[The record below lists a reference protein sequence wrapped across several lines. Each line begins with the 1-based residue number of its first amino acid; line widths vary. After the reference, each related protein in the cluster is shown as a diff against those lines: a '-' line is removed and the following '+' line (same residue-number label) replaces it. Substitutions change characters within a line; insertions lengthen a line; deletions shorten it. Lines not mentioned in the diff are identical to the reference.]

1 MVKLNKIY
9 TRTGDDGT
17 TGLVSGPRRKKF
29 DIRIN
34 AYGSVDEANSQLGKI
49 RVLTSSSPKIDNGLA
64 RIQNDLFDLGSDL
77 ATPSKKTNTI
87 EDLRISKGQ
96 VIWLEEQIDCYNE
109 NLLPLNSF
117 VLPGGTPL
125 AAEFHI
131 GRTIVRKSERIVAEL
146 IDIEPYTNPFTMH
159 YLNRLSDLFFVLA
172 RIANDEGRKDV
183 LWQPGLFNN
192 ARSG

>member
-9 TRTGDDGT
+9 TKTGDDGT

-29 DIRIN
+29 DLRIN

-49 RVLTSSSPKIDNGLA
+49 RILTNNSPKMDNRLSQ
-64 RIQNDLFDLGSDL
+64 IQNDLFDLGSDL
-77 ATPSKKTNTI
+77 ATPETKINTTQ
-87 EDLRISKGQ
+87 DLRISKDQ
-96 VIWLEEQIDCYNE
+96 VIWLEEQIDYYNE

-131 GRTIVRKSERIVAEL
+131 GRTMVRKSERIVAEL
-146 IDIEPYTNPFTMH
+146 IDVEPYTNPLTMQ

-172 RIANDEGRKDV
+172 RVANDEGRKDV
-183 LWQPGLFNN
+183 LWQPGKFNKT
-192 ARSG
+192 SKD

>member
-9 TRTGDDGT
+9 TKTGDDGT

-29 DIRIN
+29 DLRIN

-49 RVLTSSSPKIDNGLA
+49 RVLTNHSPKIDNRLA

-77 ATPSKKTNTI
+77 ATPGKKTSTTQ
-87 EDLRISKGQ
+87 DLRISKDQ
-96 VIWLEEQIDCYNE
+96 VIWLETQIDYYNE

-131 GRTIVRKSERIVAEL
+131 GRTMVRKSERIVAEL
-146 IDIEPYTNPFTMH
+146 IDVEPYTNPLTMQ

-172 RIANDEGRKDV
+172 RVANDEGRKDV
-183 LWQPGLFNN
+183 LWQPGKFHKTNKN
-192 ARSG
+192 